1 MMEYAM
7 GLTLTDTERQD
18 AKKLER
24 LAFKCIGVS
33 NDLWS

>member
-1 MMEYAM
+1 MEP
-7 GLTLTDTERQD
+7 TLTDTKRQD

-33 NDLWS
+33 DDIWS